1 MGIDMNNPR
10 VRLAL
15 EIREKIQPVEFDG
28 RVLQAMAI
36 GGSVSRGK
44 ADAYSDLQ
52 LLCFWDM
59 FPDMDTRNSFVAAI
73 GADRMSEIDEDNNED
88 TLVIGDIQVDVTH
101 NGVDYYDAL
110 ISDTWEF
117 HLADY
122 QTLGFLDTISHAY
135 ILFGEEILGDWKE
148 KAAEYPRELAVN
160 VIYDNLQELT
170 NGNIELFIQRD
181 NPTEF
186 YARIIDIQHRLF
198 NILSAINDSY
208 SGGYKWMYAELE
220 EMSLV
225 PVNIVGR
232 FKAMFEG
239 SRLDVVEDL
248 YSIVFEVLYLVNH
261 SFPEM
266 DFNVQE
272 AFDKFMVKRLPLEA

>member
-1 MGIDMNNPR
+1 
-10 VRLAL
+10 L
-15 EIREKIQPVEFDG
+15 
-28 RVLQAMAI
+28 
-36 GGSVSRGK
+36 VSL
-44 ADAYSDLQ
+44 Y
-52 LLCFWDM
+52 
-59 FPDMDTRNSFVAAI
+59 
-73 GADRMSEIDEDNNED
+73 
-88 TLVIGDIQVDVTH
+88 
-101 NGVDYYDAL
+101 
-110 ISDTWEF
+110 
-117 HLADY
+117 
-122 QTLGFLDTISHAY
+122 TISHAY
-135 ILFGEEILGDWKE
+135 VLMGEEILKEWKE
-148 KAAEYPRELAVN
+148 KADLYPRELAVN

-186 YARIIDIQHRLF
+186 FARVIDIQHRLF

-239 SRLDVVEDL
+239 NRLDTVEDL